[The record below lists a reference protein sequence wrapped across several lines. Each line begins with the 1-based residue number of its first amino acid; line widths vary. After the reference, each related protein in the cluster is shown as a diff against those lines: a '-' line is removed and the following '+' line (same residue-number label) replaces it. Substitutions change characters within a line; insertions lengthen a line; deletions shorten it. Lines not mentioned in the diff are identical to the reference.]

1 MRQCQISWLYCLISY
16 IKMEPQCITFF
27 FYVAPFIPCW
37 VISIAFRIKRYGF
50 CCHWLLW
57 ACGFSRNRHSL
68 RLRLFITLDFIAVFS
83 SCLGTSSAVL
93 FRLRATRSDLSSFS
107 SSSVLHCFEM
117 MASRWGTS
125 AFRLAVLSSYWAMM
139 PDFFFRTL
147 TKSMHSK
154 INYFGQRKIALT
166 NKIHFCSQF
175 VSYKA

>member
-93 FRLRATRSDLSSFS
+93 FRLRRQGQIWAA
-107 SSSVLHCFEM
+107 SVRRPCST
-117 MASRWGTS
+117 ASRWWLRGGEH
-125 AFRLAVLSSYWAMM
+125 LLSDWR
-139 PDFFFRTL
+139 FFPRIGRWCRI
-147 TKSMHSK
+147 SSSE
-154 INYFGQRKIALT
+154 R
-166 NKIHFCSQF
+166 
-175 VSYKA
+175 